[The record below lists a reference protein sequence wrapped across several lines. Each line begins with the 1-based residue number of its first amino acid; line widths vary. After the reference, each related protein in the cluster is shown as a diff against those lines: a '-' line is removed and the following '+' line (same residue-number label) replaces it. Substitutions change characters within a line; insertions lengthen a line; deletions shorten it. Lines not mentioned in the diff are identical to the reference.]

1 MTILLFFYFSSLER
15 FSYLSRAFFCTLP
28 LFSWFYSADR
38 VLDIFI
44 HTNIYIYKILFLN
57 KISFLNFKFVTVYII
72 HKILVLFK
80 NHLNYLK
87 DNIFKCFLKKYNRLL
102 LFFKKKTFSL
112 HIKKTKTK
120 KTYEDEKIF
129 NDIKNLFRLK
139 KWLNYTVIKD
149 IRNPFRWGKETERI
163 QDRILRNIKN
173 LSEHEK

>member
-1 MTILLFFYFSSLER
+1 MFFYTQQAYVFHPLIYFCNVHDHIVVFLFFFFGKVFISFTS
-15 FSYLSRAFFCTLP
+15 FFCTLP

-87 DNIFKCFLKKYNRLL
+87 DNIFKCFLKKYNRLF
-102 LFFKKKTFSL
+102 LFFFKKKKTFS
-112 HIKKTKTK
+112 
-120 KTYEDEKIF
+120 
-129 NDIKNLFRLK
+129 
-139 KWLNYTVIKD
+139 
-149 IRNPFRWGKETERI
+149 
-163 QDRILRNIKN
+163 
-173 LSEHEK
+173 

>member
-1 MTILLFFYFSSLER
+1 MFFILWYIFVTFMTILLFFYFSSLER
-15 FSYLSRAFFCTLP
+15 FSYLSRTFFCTLP
-28 LFSWFYSADR
+28 LFSWFYLADR

-102 LFFKKKTFSL
+102 LFFFL
-112 HIKKTKTK
+112 KTKNIFI
-120 KTYEDEKIF
+120 TYKEDEDEKNIW
-129 NDIKNLFRLK
+129 RR
-139 KWLNYTVIKD
+139 KD
-149 IRNPFRWGKETERI
+149 I
-163 QDRILRNIKN
+163 
-173 LSEHEK
+173 